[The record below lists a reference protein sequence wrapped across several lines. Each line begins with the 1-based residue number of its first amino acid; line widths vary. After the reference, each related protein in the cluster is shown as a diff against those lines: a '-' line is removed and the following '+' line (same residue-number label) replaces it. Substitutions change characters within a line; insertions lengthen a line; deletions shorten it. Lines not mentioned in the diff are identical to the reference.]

1 MTEWISLRAEDACE
15 WMLTGAENID
25 RDPKLLKDT
34 DGKPMVVVQRF
45 EAPTWEDAKVVH
57 EALMEAVR
65 EELGMNIKTEQ
76 DLADYI
82 IAQLNEIS
90 QTDPTAMEW
99 LINNRITCNEA
110 LADHPTVQVHAH
122 DGKPPMVGMLGI
134 INGIVGAIGEGEHMA
149 GFGYIAAV
157 YDDDDNFVRFRRTN
171 DPEVKPAD

>member
-1 MTEWISLRAEDACE
+1 VTEWISLRAEDACE
-15 WMLTGAENID
+15 WILTGAENID

-45 EAPTWEDAKVVH
+45 DAPTWEDAKVVH
-57 EALMEAVR
+57 EKLMAAVR
-65 EELGMNIKTEQ
+65 EEIGMNIKTEQ

-99 LINNRITCNEA
+99 LLENRIACNEA
-110 LADHPTVQVHAH
+110 LADHPTVQVYPSEN
-122 DGKPPMVGMLGI
+122 GEPIKVGMLGI
-134 INGIVGAIGEGEHMA
+134 INGIVGAIGEGKPMA
-149 GFGYIAAV
+149 GFGFIAAV

-171 DPEVKPAD
+171 DPEVKPA